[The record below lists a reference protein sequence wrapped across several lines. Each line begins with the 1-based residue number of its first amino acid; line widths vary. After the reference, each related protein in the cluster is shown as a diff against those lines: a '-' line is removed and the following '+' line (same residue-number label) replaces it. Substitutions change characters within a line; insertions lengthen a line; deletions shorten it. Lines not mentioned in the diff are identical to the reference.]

1 VTEAADR
8 LPVVASPRPFYV
20 ELKGGKPI
28 AWCRCGRSTRQPY
41 CDGRSH
47 LGTGFEPLVYRP
59 TAPVEEVL
67 LCGCKRTCTPPFCD
81 GSHNNL
87 PGGYRSD
94 PRSEEELARIRL
106 VEPDA
111 EGIAR
116 LDGQCYVIR
125 PRIPGPAGS
134 PFRIRPL
141 IGPELGAE
149 HQAQYYIELESGV
162 SPVMT
167 AGTADIILWLYGGRG
182 EVEISGRRFPLGEY
196 DGAYVASGEAFRLT
210 QEGQA
215 PMIVY
220 ASVCP
225 AASMEYLDE
234 MPSNFD
240 ANLAERVRQ
249 VDTDQRSEMGPR
261 WFQMLVEKSMG
272 LTSAAQ
278 FIGHIPLSR
287 GESHR
292 HLYEEALI
300 IASGNGMMW
309 TDNSRAAVTAGDVIF
324 LPRKHAHSLECTDPA
339 GMNVVGVIH
348 PGDNPSINY

>member
-1 VTEAADR
+1 VTPEPDK

-20 ELKGGKPI
+20 ELKAGRAI

-47 LGTGFEPLVYRP
+47 LGTGFEPLIYRA
-59 TAPVEEVL
+59 TAPIEEVL

-94 PRSEEELARIRL
+94 PRSEEELARIPL
-106 VEPDA
+106 VEPDP
-111 EGIAR
+111 EGISR
-116 LDGQCYVIR
+116 LDGQCYVIT
-125 PRIPGPAGS
+125 PRVPSLAGS
-134 PFRIRPL
+134 PFRIRSL
-141 IGPELGAE
+141 IGAELGAE
-149 HQAQYYIELESGV
+149 HQAQYYIELEPGT

-167 AGTADIILWLYGGRG
+167 AGSADIILWLYTGRG
-182 EVEISGRRFPLGEY
+182 EAEISGRSFPLQEY
-196 DGAYVASGEAFRLT
+196 DGAYVAGGEAFRLT
-210 QEGQA
+210 NEG
-215 PMIVY
+215 PETMIVY
-220 ASVCP
+220 ASICP
-225 AASMEYLDE
+225 AAPIEFLDA
-234 MPSNFD
+234 MPANFD
-240 ANLAERVRQ
+240 AGLAQRVRQ

-278 FIGHIPLSR
+278 FIGHIPPSR

-300 IASGNGMMW
+300 IASGSGMMW
-309 TDNSRAAVTAGDVIF
+309 TENSRAAVRAGDVIF